1 MKTNIKTWLVRN
13 EDGSIYLHRKSKKPE
28 KYYIGCEMWC
38 SDDTD
43 PIRVKELPEGVN
55 PQWEDKE
62 PIEVVFKV
70 KKV

>member
-1 MKTNIKTWLVRN
+1 MKTNIKAWLVRE
-13 EDGSIYLHRKSKKPE
+13 EDGKIYLYTKKPE
-28 KYYIGCEMWC
+28 KCYIGRETWY

-43 PIRVKELPEGVN
+43 PIQVKELPQGVN

-70 KKV
+70 KKL